1 MTQWYSFMLP
11 VVRLKVSHI
20 WRNAWIIYRCYRDAG
35 LKSRSRSEGSEDEDI
50 QNIARINCSVFE
62 LFYTCKVQWKEVSKH
77 KVKEPPNKPWYIFA
91 EVRTY
96 LNYFI
101 VTTTRGTFKTVLKGQ
116 TNLRL
121 QTTYCRTLHGSDTNL
136 KRYLRP
142 CKRFETGLMLF
153 DTEVHKIVIIQ
164 TGRYKGSFLGI
175 HRAQSIIELN
185 RTRSVGWIRL
195 SPAIKQN
202 RRPNF
207 LQSTRFC
214 SSEYGNKLSRTLSNG
229 LHLMAIFFAWT
240 KVMLCALIACLV
252 IVSKLWYKP
261 TYKARLLK
269 TSFHHPFVYCLL
281 NRRYWHWT
289 LITVINKT
297 NLKHLKSPCSV
308 YILCD

>member
-1 MTQWYSFMLP
+1 MITKPMKTLELHYPMMTQWYSFMLP

-20 WRNAWIIYRCYRDAG
+20 WRDAWIMYCCYRDAG
-35 LKSRSRSEGSEDEDI
+35 LKSQIRSEGSEDEDI
-50 QNIARINCSVFE
+50 QNIARINCLVFE
-62 LFYTCKVQWKEVSKH
+62 LFYTCKVQWKGVSKH
-77 KVKEPPNKPWYIFA
+77 KVREPANKPWYIFA

-101 VTTTRGTFKTVLKGQ
+101 VTTTRGTFKTVVRGQ

-202 RRPNF
+202 RRPNL
-207 LQSTRFC
+207 LQSTGFVQVSMATNSVEHYPMDCIWWRF
-214 SSEYGNKLSRTLSNG
+214 S
-229 LHLMAIFFAWT
+229 LHEERSCCVLWLLAW
-240 KVMLCALIACLV
+240 
-252 IVSKLWYKP
+252 
-261 TYKARLLK
+261 LL
-269 TSFHHPFVYCLL
+269 
-281 NRRYWHWT
+281 
-289 LITVINKT
+289 
-297 NLKHLKSPCSV
+297 
-308 YILCD
+308 